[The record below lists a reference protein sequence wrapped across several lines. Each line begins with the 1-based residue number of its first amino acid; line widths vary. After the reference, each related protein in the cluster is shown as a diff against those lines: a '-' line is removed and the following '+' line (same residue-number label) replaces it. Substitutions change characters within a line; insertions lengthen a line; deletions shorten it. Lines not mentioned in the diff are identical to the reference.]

1 MAIFTLALWLQQ
13 SDLALTNRLIMIL
26 IGLIVLAALCLGIVL
41 IVVAVKAVKVLR
53 DFGAAA
59 EEFKGK
65 MLPLLDVAAEVGR
78 TSRDLLTD
86 AAPKIKVITT
96 NFVETSE
103 SLKETSKTAK
113 AVVQHCDTTIA
124 DANMRAQR
132 QVARVDGM
140 VTAALNTTAEVVEA
154 IGHGLKAPAQRIAI
168 LAGQARNL
176 AEGFFAK
183 LRARRA
189 AAGAEPLEETEEPPY
204 V

>member
-1 MAIFTLALWLQQ
+1 MVTLGLAMWLQQ
-13 SDLALTNRLIMIL
+13 SDLVMTNRLIMVL
-26 IGLIVLAALCLGIVL
+26 IGLIILAVLGLGIVL
-41 IVVAVKAVKVLR
+41 IVVAVKAMKMMREL
-53 DFGAAA
+53 GAAA

-65 MLPLLDVAAEVGR
+65 MLPLLDVAADVGR
-78 TSRDLLTD
+78 TGRDLLTET
-86 AAPKIKVITT
+86 APKIKVITA

-103 SLKETSKTAK
+103 ALKETSKTAK

-124 DANMRAQR
+124 DANVRAQK

-154 IGHGLKAPAQRIAI
+154 IGHGLKVPAQRIAV
-168 LAGQARNL
+168 LAGQARNF
-176 AEGFFAK
+176 AEGFVSK

-189 AAGAEPLEETEEPPY
+189 AAAEPFEESEEPPY

>member
-1 MAIFTLALWLQQ
+1 MATFGLAMWMQQ
-13 SDLALTNRLIMIL
+13 SDLVVTNRLIMIL
-26 IGLIVLAALCLGIVL
+26 IGLIILAVLGLGIVL
-41 IVVAVKAVKVLR
+41 IVVAVKAMKAMR

-65 MLPLLDVAAEVGR
+65 MLPLLDIAADVGR
-78 TSRDLLTD
+78 TGRDLLTET
-86 AAPKIKVITT
+86 APKIKVITA

-103 SLKETSKTAK
+103 MLKETSRTAK
-113 AVVQHCDTTIA
+113 AVVEHCDATIA
-124 DANMRAQR
+124 DANVRAQR

-154 IGHGLKAPAQRIAI
+154 IGHGLKAPAQRIAV
-168 LAGQARNL
+168 LAGQARNF
-176 AEGFFAK
+176 AEGFISK

-189 AAGAEPLEETEEPPY
+189 AAAEPFEESEEPPY